1 MWLLIFA
8 FVLLALKLMGF
19 PPPIEELSWWWV
31 ALPFAAAF
39 VWFEFIERHLG
50 FDKKK
55 AFDELRLAKEKRIKQ
70 ALERGKHNRVRR

>member
-8 FVLLALKLMGF
+8 FLLLALKLIGF
-19 PPPIEELSWWWV
+19 PTQIEEMSWWWIS
-31 ALPFAAAF
+31 LPFALAF
-39 VWFEFIERHLG
+39 IWFEFIERHLG

-70 ALERGKHNRVRR
+70 ALERDKFNRMRR